1 MTAKRIVIPLE
12 ITPISGEIIPVIQR
26 LFPAEQVALTLVTV
40 AQRMETPVVTD
51 VYITGLPPAVYA
63 TRMVDD
69 EEWEA
74 YCQELKSKL
83 HAVAQELRNA
93 GYIVTTML
101 LTGEKVYELAQFVEE
116 GNFDLLAMATY
127 GRSGLS
133 RLIYGSIAEQL
144 LRLVSVPMLLL
155 RHQHSQAEAAELATQ
170 TKTSPKNVMSIA
182 VATDG
187 SAHTQQAMQVA
198 VALAQALHMPLQVLV
213 TVRGRT
219 GAAHGQEVMG
229 SVQTQLKEIEPRPTL
244 VPLVGPPDEVIGK
257 HLQRHPVDLLILGAF
272 QDRGAGGA
280 ADIGLTA
287 QRVVQYAPRSV
298 LMLKGWQTNLTR
310 VLACIHFDDAMVMAQ
325 AIQISAALGA
335 QLELL
340 YVVPAPPST
349 IPHELAPD
357 DLALDLAM
365 AQEER
370 LAPFLQDALIQLANR
385 GQGRDALHIWQGD
398 PLKTILH
405 LAKTDHY
412 DLLVI
417 GSRTNARSFSGSLA
431 ENVVRL
437 APRSV
442 LLVRPQL
449 KKGDKEA
456 GR

>member
-12 ITPISGEIIPVIQR
+12 ITPISAEIIPVIQR
-26 LFPAEQVALTLVTV
+26 LFPPDQVALTLVTV

-74 YCQELKSKL
+74 YCQELKQKL
-83 HAVAQELRNA
+83 QAAAQELRNA
-93 GYIVTTML
+93 NYTVTTML
-101 LTGEKVYELAQFVEE
+101 LTGEKVYEIAQFVEE

-155 RHQHSQAEAAELATQ
+155 RHQPSQTEAAELATQ
-170 TKTSPKNVMSIA
+170 PQASQSDVMSIA

-187 SAHTQQAMQVA
+187 TAHTQQAIQVA
-198 VALAQALHMPLQVLV
+198 VALAQALHAPLQVLV

-219 GAAHGQEVMG
+219 GAAHGQEVMNA
-229 SVQTQLKEIEPRPTL
+229 VQKQLQEVEPRPAFI
-244 VPLVGPPDEVIGK
+244 PLVGPPNEVLGR
-257 HLQRHPVDLLILGAF
+257 HLERHPVDLLVLGAF

-310 VLACIHFDDAMVMAQ
+310 VLACIDIDDTMVIEL
-325 AIQISAALGA
+325 AIQFSTALGA

-340 YVVPAPPST
+340 YVVPAAPST
-349 IPHELAPD
+349 VPHELAPD

-365 AQEER
+365 AQEKR
-370 LAPFLQDALIQLANR
+370 LAPFLQDMLIRLTNR

-405 LAKTDHY
+405 LAKTGHY

-417 GSRTNARSFSGSLA
+417 GSRTDARSFSGSLA
-431 ENVVRL
+431 ESIVRL

-442 LLVRPQL
+442 LLVRPPV
-449 KKGDKEA
+449 KEGT